1 MSKKINYEIVKDF
14 DDSQKNIYVKCL
26 KSIHSIVYS
35 NDNIDVDFLKKI
47 NIKNKKIIS
56 CSFYWI
62 WGDYK
67 AKWSAS
73 FGYNREVHYTVWEEV
88 RYQDHNGTYRSKKE
102 PVSKTKTVTDWTPA
116 NGTDDG
122 DFVEHCY
129 GGSLFE
135 KNTPFFFKT
144 LNLPAEGNKFNPK
157 KYDLIDEYA
166 YTENQII
173 SRVDSAV
180 GDKIHDQVIS
190 KNMQGDRQKDWRVSY
205 SLTNIKTA
213 KVSFPIAE
221 SELEFNKKKFKLIY
235 TVDEKNILGIF
246 PNQELPV
253 SLTQEKE
260 SKVLNSNRPKGIYL
274 FLPFFLLFQ
283 IESIQYRG
291 IVGIGIGWTVF
302 LSFIYAI
309 YVWLYYNR
317 LIADKLK
324 LYQDTISKI
333 LSERIDKL

>member
-1 MSKKINYEIVKDF
+1 
-14 DDSQKNIYVKCL
+14 
-26 KSIHSIVYS
+26 
-35 NDNIDVDFLKKI
+35 
-47 NIKNKKIIS
+47 
-56 CSFYWI
+56 
-62 WGDYK
+62 
-67 AKWSAS
+67 
-73 FGYNREVHYTVWEEV
+73 
-88 RYQDHNGTYRSKKE
+88 
-102 PVSKTKTVTDWTPA
+102 
-116 NGTDDG
+116 
-122 DFVEHCY
+122 
-129 GGSLFE
+129 
-135 KNTPFFFKT
+135 
-144 LNLPAEGNKFNPK
+144 
-157 KYDLIDEYA
+157 
-166 YTENQII
+166 
-173 SRVDSAV
+173 
-180 GDKIHDQVIS
+180 
-190 KNMQGDRQKDWRVSY
+190 MQGDRQKDWRVSY